1 MTQTTTSTVTP
12 PTTGTPTP
20 AVAPAA
26 TIRTMI
32 VCVPD
37 GLPTEVLAST
47 RQLDRHLGVQGT
59 VSPRFW
65 AKPLYLW
72 QRRQMFDLRKGRPT
86 YCAGGPTRLLD
97 LVGMRHAAG
106 VGAGIRYQL
115 WARVVHG
122 TRPATPWPAFVQRH
136 LADQAKYP
144 LAKAEADFAAQPRV
158 LAMAMHN
165 AAAYGAGR
173 VDVYELEMLQAGPVA
188 YQHYHAL
195 TAVAGDAVLDT
206 EGAKLQPASDAMAD
220 RVTYLDQA
228 TRYLDSLEESQ
239 RILAVAL

>member
-1 MTQTTTSTVTP
+1 MSKKQAKAA
-12 PTTGTPTP
+12 TPTEQVTATP
-20 AVAPAA
+20 

-37 GLPTEVLAST
+37 GLPTEVLTST
-47 RQLDRHLGVQGT
+47 RQLDRHLCVQGT

-65 AKPLYLW
+65 AKPLHLW
-72 QRRQMFDLRKGRPT
+72 QRRHMFDLRKGRPT
-86 YCAGGPTRLLD
+86 YCAGGPSGLLD

-122 TRPATPWPAFVQRH
+122 TRPATPWPVYLQRH
-136 LADQAKYP
+136 LHDPAQYP

-173 VDVYELEMLQAGPVA
+173 LDVYELEMLQAGPMA

-195 TAVAGDAVLDT
+195 TAVAGDALLDT
-206 EGAKLQPASDAMAD
+206 EGAKLQPASDAMAH

-228 TRYLDSLEESQ
+228 RRYLDSVDESQ
-239 RILAVAL
+239 RLLAVAL